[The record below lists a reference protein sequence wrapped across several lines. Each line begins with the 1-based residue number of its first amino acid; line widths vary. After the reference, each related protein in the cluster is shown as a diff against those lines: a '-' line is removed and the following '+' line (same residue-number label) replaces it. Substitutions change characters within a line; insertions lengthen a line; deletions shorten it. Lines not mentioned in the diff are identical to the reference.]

1 MAFYY
6 ISAILRCGIVIAL
19 NMKESILVETKKIK
33 LTALKDRPHLT
44 YEALSILRKY
54 DVGLIW
60 MEVYAYVAYIKLM
73 PVGDDVWEKIK
84 SELVSSNGWVSL
96 EEIELFP
103 FEEKDTELKN
113 VLDVIPYGVTL
124 LSRKG
129 DIRYIN
135 NYAAERIFLSG
146 GKDIKGVNIRKY
158 FDYDKLIFP
167 FTKNNSNKFIV
178 KDRIQIANKMYQV
191 DLQPI
196 KNEDNFVSGYLISF
210 YDIDNSDIFNRFDNP
225 ITFEDIIAE
234 SNKMLE
240 PINQGK
246 LYSKSNSPV
255 LITGESGTG
264 KELFARAI
272 HNESNRN
279 LKPFIAINCAAIPDQ
294 LLESELFG
302 YESGTFT
309 GGSKEGKAGI
319 FEIANGG
326 TVFLDEIGEM
336 APHLQAKLLRVLQ
349 EKKVRR
355 VGSPKE
361 IAFDA
366 RLISATN
373 KKIDEMVKNKEF
385 RLDLLFRINIFN
397 INIPPLRER
406 KEDLPILFEYFV
418 KIHSERYNKNI
429 TSIEQNAMRKLIN
442 YNWPGNVREF
452 QNVLERAVALST
464 SHEISEKDVLL
475 NYNISTEGNI
485 IGNSL
490 KECVENLEK
499 VKIVESLKMNRSIR
513 GAAKSL
519 EVTHTL
525 LLNRMRK
532 YNIDKNNL
540 D

>member
-1 MAFYY
+1 MEA
-6 ISAILRCGIVIAL
+6 
-19 NMKESILVETKKIK
+19 KKIK
-33 LTALKDRPHLT
+33 LTAREDRPHLT
-44 YEALSILRKY
+44 YEALSVLHKY
-54 DVGLIW
+54 NVGLIW

-73 PVGDDVWEKIK
+73 PVGDDVWANIK
-84 SELVSSNGWVSL
+84 NELQSQNSWVSL
-96 EEIELFP
+96 EEIDLFP

-135 NYAAERIFLSG
+135 HFAAEKVFLSG
-146 GKDIKGVNIRKY
+146 GKDITGVNIRKY
-158 FDYDKLIFP
+158 FDYDNLILSL
-167 FTKNNSNKFIV
+167 NNNNIKRHMV
-178 KDRIQIANKMYQV
+178 RDRIKICNKMYQV

-196 KNEDNFVSGYLISF
+196 KNDESFVSGYLISF
-210 YDIDNSDIFNRFDNP
+210 YDIDNSNIFNRFDNP
-225 ITFEDIIAE
+225 ITFDDIIAE
-234 SNKMLE
+234 SNRMYE
-240 PINQGK
+240 AINQGK
-246 LYSKSNSPV
+246 LYSNSDSPV

-272 HNESNRN
+272 HNESKRN

-302 YESGTFT
+302 YEPGTFT
-309 GGSKEGKAGI
+309 GGNKEGKAGI
-319 FEIANGG
+319 FEITNGG

-355 VGSPKE
+355 VGSSKE
-361 IAFDA
+361 ISFDA

-406 KEDLPILFEYFV
+406 KEDLPILFEYFAR
-418 KIHSERYNKNI
+418 IHSNRYGKNI
-429 TSIEQNAMRKLIN
+429 VGIHQSAMRKLIS

-464 SHEISEKDVLL
+464 TDKISEKDIYL
-475 NYNISTEGNI
+475 NYNIAPDSNI
-485 IGNSL
+485 VGNSL
-490 KECVENLEK
+490 KECIENLEK
-499 VKIVESLKMNRSIR
+499 MKIVESLKINKSIR
-513 GAAKSL
+513 EAARSL

-525 LLNRMRK
+525 LINRMKK
-532 YNIDKNNL
+532 YKIDKSNL
-540 D
+540 NY

>member
-1 MAFYY
+1 M
-6 ISAILRCGIVIAL
+6 
-19 NMKESILVETKKIK
+19 ETKKIK
-33 LTALKDRPHLT
+33 LTAVVDRPHLT
-44 YEALSILRKY
+44 YEALMVLHKY

-73 PVGDDVWEKIK
+73 PVEDDIWEKIK
-84 SELVSSNGWVSL
+84 DELTSPNGWVHL
-96 EEIELFP
+96 EEIDLFP

-129 DIRYIN
+129 EIKYIN
-135 NYAAERIFLSG
+135 NYASERVFKTE
-146 GKDIKGVNIRKY
+146 GKDITGVNIRK
-158 FDYDKLIFP
+158 FIDYDKIISSFE
-167 FTKNNSNKFIV
+167 NSKTRKQMV
-178 KDRIQIANKMYQV
+178 KDKMEIGNQLYQV
-191 DLQPI
+191 VLQSI
-196 KNEDNFVSGYLISF
+196 KNEENVLSGYLISF
-210 YDIDNSDIFNRFDNP
+210 HDIDDSDVFNRYDNP
-225 ITFEDIIAE
+225 ITFDDIIAE
-234 SNKMLE
+234 SFKMIDA
-240 PINQGK
+240 INQGK
-246 LYSKSNSPV
+246 LYSASDSPV

-272 HNESNRN
+272 HNQSKRN

-302 YESGTFT
+302 YEAGTFT
-309 GGSKEGKAGI
+309 GGSKDGKAGI

-326 TVFLDEIGEM
+326 TVFLDEIGEL

-361 IAFDA
+361 VPFDA

-373 KKIDEMVKNKEF
+373 QNIDEMVKNKEF

-406 KEDLPILFEYFV
+406 KEDLPILFEYFAR
-418 KIHSERYNKNI
+418 IHSIRYNKNI
-429 TSIEQNAMRKLIN
+429 VSIEQNAMRKLIN

-464 SHEISEKDVLL
+464 TKEIMAKDIFL
-475 NYNISTEGNI
+475 NYNIVPEGSI

-490 KECVENLEK
+490 KECIENLEK
-499 VKIVESLKMNRSIR
+499 RKINESLKTNKSIR
-513 GAAKSL
+513 EAAKSL

-525 LLNRMRK
+525 LINRMKK
-532 YNIDKNNL
+532 YNIDRNNL
-540 D
+540 ID